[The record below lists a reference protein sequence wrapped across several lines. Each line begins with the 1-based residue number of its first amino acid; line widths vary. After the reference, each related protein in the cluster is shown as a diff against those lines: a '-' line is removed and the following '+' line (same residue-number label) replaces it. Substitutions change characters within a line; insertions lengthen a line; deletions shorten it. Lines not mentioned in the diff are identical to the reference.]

1 MTETNHYTECGL
13 DSVYLVNGFELK
25 DSRLRIH
32 DIEGLHCAI
41 GRWLVSTRKR
51 LSGGEIRF
59 LRHELELSQ
68 TKLAFL
74 LGVDERTVLRW
85 ENVRSK
91 RNAAARQLSGT
102 FACSTLKGQSAIRG
116 CPKRWN

>member
-1 MTETNHYTECGL
+1 MTETDHYTECGL

-32 DIEGLHCAI
+32 DIEGLHCAM

-51 LSGGEIRF
+51 LSDGEIRF

-68 TKLAFL
+68 AKLAFL
-74 LGVDERTVLRW
+74 LDVDERSVLRW
-85 ENVRSK
+85 KNAKSNQ
-91 RNAAARQLSGT
+91 NAAAAVS
-102 FACSTLKGQSAIRG
+102 
-116 CPKRWN
+116 